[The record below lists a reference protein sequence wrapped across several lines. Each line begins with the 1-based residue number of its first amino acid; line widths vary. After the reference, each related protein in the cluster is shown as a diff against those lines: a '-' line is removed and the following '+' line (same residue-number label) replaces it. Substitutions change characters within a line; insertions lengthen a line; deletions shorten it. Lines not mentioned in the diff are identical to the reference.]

1 MWPYWLM
8 FLVPAGAS
16 FFRVR
21 GTRAVMWLGWGITG
35 LVLTLLIGYRYEVG
49 GDWGSYLRHLDEI
62 NTLSFWEAVERFDP
76 AHGAMNWL
84 SNNMGWGV
92 YGTNLAYGAVF
103 SLGLIAF
110 CRKQPRPLLAL
121 AVAMPYLVV
130 VVAMGYSRQ
139 GVAIGLGLFALLA
152 LAERNKVKFVIFVAI
167 AALFHKTAVVL
178 IPIAILATTER
189 KVWTVVWVGVTTV
202 LMYYL
207 YLKESTET
215 LIHNYLETEYASE
228 GGAIRIAM
236 NAVPAALFLA
246 YRNRFRLDR
255 AEQALWTWMALI
267 VLAFIPI
274 LVISPSSAAVD
285 RVALYFIPIQIYV
298 FSRLPNVIW
307 RGKHRLEVQGLV
319 ILYYGLVLLVWLNYA
334 THATYWLPYR
344 FYPLEAWF

>member
-8 FLVPAGAS
+8 FLLPAGVS
-16 FFRVR
+16 FLRVR
-21 GTRAVMWLGWGITG
+21 GTRAVMWLGWGITA

-49 GDWGSYLRHLDEI
+49 GDWGNYLRHLDEI

-84 SNNMGWGV
+84 SNDMGWGV
-92 YGTNLAYGAVF
+92 YGTNLAYGAIF

-110 CRKQPRPLLAL
+110 CRSQPRPLLAL
-121 AVAMPYLVV
+121 AVAVPYLVV

-152 LAERNKVKFVIFVAI
+152 LVERNTVKFVTFVAI

-178 IPIAILATTER
+178 VPIAALATTER
-189 KVWTVVWVGVTTV
+189 KVWTAVWVGATAV

-207 YLKESTET
+207 YLEESAET
-215 LIHNYLETEYASE
+215 LIQNYLEAQYASE
-228 GGAIRIAM
+228 GGMIRIAM

-246 YRNRFRLDR
+246 YRNRFHLDH
-255 AEQALWTWMALI
+255 AEKVLWTWMALI
-267 VLAFIPI
+267 VLVFIPI
-274 LVISPSSAAVD
+274 LVISPSSTAVD

-307 RGKHRLEVQGLV
+307 RGKHRLEAQGLV

-334 THATYWLPYR
+334 SHAPYWLPYR